1 MRFVTMSAWSD
12 FWEKAREFF
21 MTPDEAGI
29 NYLTR
34 IFIAIGIIVVAW
46 LILRIISFI
55 YKKALHVKKKPLTI
69 DVSAKFFILT
79 IIKIFYWIGIAF
91 LVIAT
96 LKIDVTGAAGIAS
109 AVTVALGLALQDII
123 ACFAAGIIIL
133 NQKSILTG
141 DFISVQNDYG
151 TAEGFVTK
159 IHFFFTYMKTPN
171 GQEITIPNSNMLHA
185 VVTNY
190 TRLNK
195 RRLNYDVGVAYDTDI
210 ELAKKVL
217 TDLFKDDEHIL
228 PKEEF
233 SVYVYELG
241 SYSVGLRVRC
251 WTKFKDYWPLYNS
264 MSEKILLAF
273 RENGIRIPSSTDH
286 LIKNVDELR
295 QTNVYLFSSHTFCV
309 YT

>member
-1 MRFVTMSAWSD
+1 MRFITFNAWTD
-12 FWEKAREFF
+12 FWKKVGDFF
-21 MTPDEAGI
+21 MTPDDAGL

-34 IFIAIGIIVVAW
+34 ILIAVGAIVVAW
-46 LILRIISFI
+46 LVLKLISLI
-55 YKKALHVKKKPLTI
+55 YKKSLHLKKKELSI
-69 DVSAKFFILT
+69 DVSAKFFILNV
-79 IIKIFYWIGIAF
+79 IKIFYWLAVAF
-91 LVIAT
+91 IVIST

-109 AVTVALGLALQDII
+109 AVTVALGLALQDVI
-123 ACFAAGIIIL
+123 ACFAAGVIIL
-133 NQKSILTG
+133 NQRNFMTG

-151 TAEGFVTK
+151 NAEGTVSK
-159 IHFFFTYMKTPN
+159 IHFFFTYLKTPN
-171 GQEITIPNSNMLHA
+171 GQEISIPNSNMLHA
-185 VVTNY
+185 SITNY

-217 TDLFKDDEHIL
+217 NDLFKGNELIL

-241 SYSVGLRVRC
+241 AYSVGLRVRC

-273 RENGIRIPSSTDH
+273 RENGINIPSSTDLH
-286 LIKNVDELR
+286 IDKK
-295 QTNVYLFSSHTFCV
+295 
-309 YT
+309 

>member
-1 MRFVTMSAWSD
+1 MKTILLGSSWQE
-12 FWEKAREFF
+12 FWQKVGEFF

-34 IFIAIGIIVVAW
+34 ILIAVGAIVLAW
-46 LILRIISFI
+46 LLLRLISFI
-55 YKKALHVKKKPLTI
+55 YKKATHIKKKSPAI
-69 DVSAKFFILT
+69 DVSAKFFILN
-79 IIKIFYWIGIAF
+79 IIKIFYWLAIAF
-91 LVIAT
+91 IVIST

-109 AVTVALGLALQDII
+109 AVTVALGLALQDVI
-123 ACFAAGIIIL
+123 ACFAAGVIIL
-133 NQKSILTG
+133 NQKNIATG
-141 DFISVQNDYG
+141 DFISVSNTYG
-151 TAEGFVTK
+151 TAEGTVTK
-159 IHFFFTYMKTPN
+159 IHFFFTYLKTPN
-171 GQEITIPNSNMLHA
+171 GQEVSIPNNNMLHA

-195 RRLNYDVGVAYDTDI
+195 RRLNYEVGVAYDTDI

-217 TDLFKDDEHIL
+217 TDLFKDDDLVL

-233 SVYVYELG
+233 TVYVYELG
-241 SYSVGLRVRC
+241 SYSVGIRVRC

-286 LIKNVDELR
+286 QI
-295 QTNVYLFSSHTFCV
+295 TNTPSGK
-309 YT
+309 

>member
-295 QTNVYLFSSHTFCV
+295 
-309 YT
+309 

>member
-1 MRFVTMSAWSD
+1 MKLIILGTSWSE
-12 FWEKAREFF
+12 FWQKVGEFF

-34 IFIAIGIIVVAW
+34 ILIAIGAIVLAW
-46 LILRIISFI
+46 LLLRLISFI
-55 YKKALHVKKKPLTI
+55 YKKATHIKKKSPAI
-69 DVSAKFFILT
+69 DVSAKFFILNL
-79 IIKIFYWIGIAF
+79 IKIFYWLAVAF
-91 LVIAT
+91 IVISA

-109 AVTVALGLALQDII
+109 AVTVALGLALQDVI
-123 ACFAAGIIIL
+123 ACFAAGVIIL
-133 NQKSILTG
+133 NQKNIATG
-141 DFISVQNDYG
+141 EFISVQNTYG
-151 TAEGFVTK
+151 CSEGTVTK
-159 IHFFFTYMKTPN
+159 IHFFFTYLRTPN
-171 GQEITIPNSNMLHA
+171 GQEVSIPNSNMLHA
-185 VVTNY
+185 VITNY

-217 TDLFKDDEHIL
+217 TDLFKDNELIL

-241 SYSVGLRVRC
+241 AYSVGIRVRC

-273 RENGIRIPSSTDH
+273 RENGIRIPSSTD
-286 LIKNVDELR
+286 LQVQNL
-295 QTNVYLFSSHTFCV
+295 SSNK
-309 YT
+309 